1 MRVHIKLMT
10 EEKTIT
16 VNISDTEAVAEL
28 AGIDPDAHALMEDL
42 HEFFQDV
49 IASHPDAHVVE
60 ITPENAV
67 EVLGAA
73 KKKKRTK
80 AA

>member
-16 VNISDTEAVAEL
+16 VNISDTEAVAEV
-28 AGIDPDAHALMEDL
+28 AGVDADAHALMEDL

-49 IASHPDAHVVE
+49 IASNPDAHVVE
-60 ITPENAV
+60 ITPENAI

-73 KKKKRTK
+73 KRKKKK